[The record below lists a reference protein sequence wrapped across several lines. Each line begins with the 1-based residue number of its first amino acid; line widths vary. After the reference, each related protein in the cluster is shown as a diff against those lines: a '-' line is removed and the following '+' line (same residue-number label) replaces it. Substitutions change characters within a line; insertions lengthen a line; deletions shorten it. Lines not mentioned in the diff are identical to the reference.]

1 MKFVPEAER
10 GHGVNEQ
17 VTGTVHLERI
27 MSMQEKEG
35 VQLALV
41 RFEDG
46 ALTHWHTHPGEQILY
61 VVEGQCRFGNEGG
74 EKLVAQVGDA
84 IHIPPGEKHWH
95 DAVAG
100 NSMAHLSV
108 TTVGGPNWMEPVSD
122 EDGKL

>member
-17 VTGTVHLERI
+17 VTGKAHLERI
-27 MSMQEKEG
+27 MTMQKEGG

-61 VVEGQCRFGNEGG
+61 VVEGECRFGNEAG
-74 EKLVAQVGDA
+74 EKIVAQVGDA
-84 IHIPPGEKHWH
+84 IHIPSGEKHWH
-95 DAVAG
+95 GAVSHS
-100 NSMAHLSV
+100 NMAHLSV
-108 TTVGGPNWMEPVSD
+108 TTVGGPDWMEPVNNQDSA
-122 EDGKL
+122 L